1 MTNYT
6 VKELEEKI
14 MDGFPVTPAEFAEA
28 LRVAEAADRIAELTK
43 KGEQARAEAFVREL
57 EALKQQAK
65 SASRNTGSDGLA
77 LAYKISEME
86 RKLND
91 TNK

>member
-1 MTNYT
+1 MT

-14 MDGFPVTPAEFAEA
+14 MDGFPVTPSEFAEA
-28 LRVAEAADRIAELTK
+28 MRNEEAAARIAELTK
-43 KGEQARAEAFVREL
+43 KGEKARAEAFVREL

-65 SASRNTGSDGLA
+65 SASRNIGSDGLA
-77 LAYKISEME
+77 LAYKILAME
-86 RKLND
+86 KKLNEQ